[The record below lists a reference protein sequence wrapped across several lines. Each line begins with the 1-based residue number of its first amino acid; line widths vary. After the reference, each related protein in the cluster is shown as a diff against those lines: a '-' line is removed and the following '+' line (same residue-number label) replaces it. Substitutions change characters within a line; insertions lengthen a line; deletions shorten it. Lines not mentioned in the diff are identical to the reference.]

1 MFEFPDDDN
10 YFLAS
15 IKESRK
21 ESMDVSINKHQK
33 GNKNWGKLKNYIN
46 TVARLKINDAKKLE
60 VAVSTLSILK
70 F

>member
-1 MFEFPDDDN
+1 
-10 YFLAS
+10 
-15 IKESRK
+15 
-21 ESMDVSINKHQK
+21 MDVSIDKRQK

-60 VAVSTLSILK
+60 VAVSILGVLN